1 MGRTKAD
8 KKLCFVY
15 ILARVP
21 TLRSGKKNKNKIYAN
36 ISMVNLAFVYICL
49 KYSNFIYSNYF
60 LIIED
65 MTNVITNAKLTIEI
79 FA

>member
-1 MGRTKAD
+1 
-8 KKLCFVY
+8 
-15 ILARVP
+15 
-21 TLRSGKKNKNKIYAN
+21 
-36 ISMVNLAFVYICL
+36 MVNLAFVYICL

-65 MTNVITNAKLTIEI
+65 MKNVITNAKLIIEI